1 MSVGQ
6 RINER
11 MKTLKMSQN
20 QLAKAAQI
28 SQSGLSSIISG
39 AVSPKEVTLSAIAV
53 ALGCSVAEL
62 MGEET
67 EQQYEQPK
75 TNEAKNISAAIDRMP
90 MEQRKQAE
98 NVLRTLY
105 EKYFTDD
112 VKDKTS

>member
-11 MKTLKMSQN
+11 MKARKISQN
-20 QLAKAAQI
+20 KLAKAAQI

-39 AVSPKEVTLSAIAV
+39 AVSPKEVTLSAIAE

-62 MGEET
+62 IGEEK
-67 EQQYEQPK
+67 EQQYDPPK

-90 MEQRKQAE
+90 IEQRKQAE
-98 NVLRTLY
+98 SVLRTLY
-105 EKYFTDD
+105 EKYFTDIAE
-112 VKDKTS
+112 DKTS